1 MLDVGSVTVMDTFLF
16 LVLGFLRVRSI
27 SDDYV
32 TTADVVV
39 LVLNNVLN
47 KYLQLDDTV
56 VFRPNIIVLVGW
68 A

>member
-1 MLDVGSVTVMDTFLF
+1 MLDIGSVTVMDTVFLF
-16 LVLGFLRVRSI
+16 VFFLLFFLRVRSV

-32 TTADVVV
+32 TTADV

-47 KYLQLDDTV
+47 KYLQLADTV
-56 VFRPNIIVLVGW
+56 VFRPTVLVGW